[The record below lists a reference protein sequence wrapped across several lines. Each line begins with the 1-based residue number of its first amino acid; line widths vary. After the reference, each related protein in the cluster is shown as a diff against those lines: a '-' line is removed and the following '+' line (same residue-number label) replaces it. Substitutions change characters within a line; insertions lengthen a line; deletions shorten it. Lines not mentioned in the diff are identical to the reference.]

1 MYLALRA
8 EGPLPLGGD
17 DVEGVRGRVRSVGLV
32 ANRKNK
38 RKGKEQD

>member
-17 DVEGVRGRVRSVGLV
+17 DVEGVGGRVSSVRLV
-32 ANRKNK
+32 TATTKTTR
-38 RKGKEQD
+38 